1 MSERSLKYI
10 ITNHYREINKFIK
23 KVNKNF
29 HPESIHQLRV
39 RYKKLR
45 AFLRMVSVKNECG
58 KKINLP
64 KKLKNAYHIAGEIRD
79 LQLQRQRLL
88 TITKEEIKPVKAYNK
103 ILQLNIQKL
112 KEKFKRIS
120 LGKTIKKSTGKAKLF
135 AGEKINTTC
144 AGKFIRDNAAAII
157 AIITSGSL
165 TDAYIHEIRKRLKDI
180 FYTIDT
186 FEDANKKLEFSDSAI
201 APNEMKYFDGLLDEL
216 GNFQD
221 SITSLALLNADWLN
235 LLNTEDREA
244 LISIKET
251 FNAEKNVLK
260 NDIENKLRNELIPKL
275 QIFLLPVA

>member
-1 MSERSLKYI
+1 M
-10 ITNHYREINKFIK
+10 
-23 KVNKNF
+23 
-29 HPESIHQLRV
+29 
-39 RYKKLR
+39 
-45 AFLRMVSVKNECG
+45 
-58 KKINLP
+58 
-64 KKLKNAYHIAGEIRD
+64 
-79 LQLQRQRLL
+79 
-88 TITKEEIKPVKAYNK
+88 KAYNK

-235 LLNTEDREA
+235 LLSTEDREA

-260 NDIENKLRNELIPKL
+260 NDIENKLRNELILKL